1 MLDFYRVP
9 DTIQLDQFVESQ
21 SDDSNFKK
29 NHLGSLNLQEH
40 LQLQKFFPEINISY
54 FEDSH
59 IKLAQTIELMRACE
73 DIISNINASQNGSS
87 VPASLA
93 TLHSMLEVARSF
105 NQGILTICD

>member
-9 DTIQLDQFVESQ
+9 DSVQADQFIETQ
-21 SDDSNFKK
+21 GDSFNSKQI
-29 NHLGSLNLQEH
+29 HLGSLNLQEH
-40 LQLQKFFPEINISY
+40 LQLQKFFPAMNISY

-59 IKLAQTIELMRACE
+59 IKLAQTQELMRACE
-73 DIISNINASQNGSS
+73 DIIANFNTSQNGSS

-93 TLHSMLEVARSF
+93 TLYSMLKTALSF